1 MVGLTGQIHEL
12 EHYPPNGGEELG
24 DLRRRVI
31 RSCFSSLSLSHAEV
45 GFEKSEARRRE
56 IS

>member
-1 MVGLTGQIHEL
+1 MVGLTGQIHE
-12 EHYPPNGGEELG
+12 HYPPNRGEELG
-24 DLRRRVI
+24 DLRRRMI
-31 RSCFSSLSLSHAEV
+31 RSRFSSLSLSHAEV